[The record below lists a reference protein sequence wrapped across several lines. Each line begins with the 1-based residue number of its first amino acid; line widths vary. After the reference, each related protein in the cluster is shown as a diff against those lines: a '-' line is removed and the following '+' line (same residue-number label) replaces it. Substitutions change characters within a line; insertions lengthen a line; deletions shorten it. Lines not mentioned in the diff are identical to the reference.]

1 MLDQATF
8 QQELEEL
15 KQTDTFAY
23 EYVIARSRERSDN
36 VALTITGRNAT
47 WLWKHPKKELL
58 NELAETLKVSRI
70 DQAKIKYDEL
80 LPKAV
85 GTIEALLD
93 SSDDRVRL
101 QAAQGIINKMWPEQP
116 GNAAIALGI
125 SVRGLDEVL
134 LKVYTERQAR
144 LAPGAGSGDVID
156 GECQDAGG

>member
-1 MLDQATF
+1 MLDTNSLQT
-8 QQELEEL
+8 ELEEL
-15 KQTDTFAY
+15 KQTDVKAY
-23 EYVIARSRERSDN
+23 EYVVERSRVKTNES
-36 VALTITGRNAT
+36 ALATIGTNAT

-93 SSDDRVRL
+93 SPDDRVRL

-144 LAPGAGSGDVID
+144 LAPGAGAGDVID